1 MRTNA
6 AKLRELIHRVAEQ
19 DNVNTGVAKARF
31 AGEANYSVPSLERMM
46 RGEIASP
53 DHVESTIRA
62 VKARRLKFSK
72 ADLFSPENEEE
83 SA

>member
-19 DNVNTGVAKARF
+19 DDVNLGVAKARF
-31 AGEANYSVPSLERMM
+31 AGEANYSVPSLERLM

-53 DHVESTIRA
+53 DHVESTVRA
-62 VKARRLKFSK
+62 VKARKLKFTK
-72 ADLFSPENEEE
+72 AELFLPEKQEE